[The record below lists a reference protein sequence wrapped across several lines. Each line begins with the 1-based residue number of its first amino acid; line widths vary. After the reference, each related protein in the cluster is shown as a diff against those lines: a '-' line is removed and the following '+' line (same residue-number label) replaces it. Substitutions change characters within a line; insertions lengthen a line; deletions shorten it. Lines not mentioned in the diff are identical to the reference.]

1 MPSQDHANLNSKSVK
16 IVIPTAPVKS
26 ETSVGLSPAR
36 SDTVAS
42 AIQTVTATATA
53 REPSRH
59 NSAKTYLPVN
69 NSNPKQGIYSP
80 SVAANTRKTFG
91 MKIPSVNRI
100 NGHETPLIR
109 NLADNRPTAADIL
122 DTTEPE
128 VLVESTEASPTTIQP
143 LNEDEIRTE
152 LSVGEQLTLIP
163 DLKEELLVGKET
175 IDTKRKTL
183 HYGDSYVANKK
194 AAIKKPNGTGIKDS
208 LYPNIVKEAQQPEI
222 AQITPSV
229 RTNTPPTF
237 LYASTARP
245 HKQYGAF
252 ETSVSKV
259 EAQTSAAV
267 VTLNALSE
275 KDLDDYATTTPSPL
289 TNPTTNLPEP
299 LAINPE
305 ESTEFIS
312 VTDRVSPDMEAGDW
326 ILANLVASGIA
337 NTEISPKLE
346 PTSVPSLRE
355 PPAIVGLYFRVL
367 SDSSLGG
374 GININHQSN
383 TTLLPLKTLPSSTH
397 APKTSGYGININFS
411 GSTLIPALTTTTLA
425 STSYITS
432 TTERTTSTSSKSI
445 KRDDL
450 SIQLATK
457 PEEKR
462 TLYGRWIKHV
472 LLNYYFPVIIKVN

>member
-1 MPSQDHANLNSKSVK
+1 MPSQDYANLNSKSAK
-16 IVIPTAPVKS
+16 IISPTTQVKS
-26 ETSVGLSPAR
+26 EASAGLSLAR

-42 AIQTVTATATA
+42 TIQTVTAAATA
-53 REPSRH
+53 REPSRQ
-59 NSAKTYLPVN
+59 NGAKTYLPVN
-69 NSNPKQGIYSP
+69 NSNSKQGNYSP
-80 SVAANTRKTFG
+80 SVAANTRETFG
-91 MKIPSVNRI
+91 MKIPSVNRMG
-100 NGHETPLIR
+100 GHDTPLIR
-109 NLADNRPTAADIL
+109 NLAYNRPAAADTL

-143 LNEDEIRTE
+143 LYEDEIRTE
-152 LSVGEQLTLIP
+152 LSVGEQLALIP

-183 HYGDSYVANKK
+183 LYGDSYVPTKK
-194 AAIKKPNGTGIKDS
+194 VATQKPSAARIKDS
-208 LYPNIVKEAQQPEI
+208 FYPNIVKEAQQPAI
-222 AQITPSV
+222 AEITPSI

-237 LYASTARP
+237 IYASTARP
-245 HKQYGAF
+245 HKQYSAF
-252 ETSVSKV
+252 ETNVNKV

-289 TNPTTNLPEP
+289 TYPTTNLPES
-299 LAINPE
+299 LANNPE
-305 ESTEFIS
+305 ESTEYIS
-312 VTDRVSPDMEAGDW
+312 VTDRASPDMEAGNSV
-326 ILANLVASGIA
+326 LANLVASGTA
-337 NTEISPKLE
+337 STEIAPKLE
-346 PTSVPSLRE
+346 PTSAPSLRE

-367 SDSSLGG
+367 SDSSLGE

-383 TTLLPLKTLPSSTH
+383 TTVLPLKTLSSSTH
-397 APKTSGYGININFS
+397 APQTPGYGININFS

-462 TLYGRWIKHV
+462 TVYGR
-472 LLNYYFPVIIKVN
+472 